1 MAQTKENATLLII
14 EDDLD
19 VAEMLNAY
27 FRVLGYEVTTVNW
40 GADALRACE
49 TSPPDLIISDVNLPD
64 IDGFEIA
71 RRLQVS
77 RRTRGTP
84 IIFLTVKRAKEDVR
98 AGLGL
103 GVVDYITKPFDIQEL
118 RLRVR
123 NALAR
128 SRQPHQRHTVTNLPD
143 ANLVDARLREMLFEQ
158 NWAVLLIVLSNLNH
172 FRDEYGFIAA
182 DDVLRAISLMIVNTV
197 KDDGGTNDFL
207 GHLGGTDF
215 IIVSTPEAAVRLRKL
230 LVARLGQSIDY
241 FYPMRDRDLD
251 TGRLISD
258 HDNRLLIQ
266 VKLLQKE
273 DGPFDS
279 IMQLKER
286 FGV

>member
-71 RRLQVS
+71 RRLQAS
-77 RRTRGTP
+77 RRTRETP

-143 ANLVDARLREMLFEQ
+143 ANLVDARLREMLSEE
-158 NWAVLLIVLSNLNH
+158 NWAVLLVALSNLHH

-197 KDDGGTNDFL
+197 RDAGGTNDFL
-207 GHLGGTDF
+207 GHLGGMDF
-215 IIVSTPEAAVRLRKL
+215 IIITTPEAGTKLRRL
-230 LVARLGQSIDY
+230 LVARLSQSIDY

-258 HDNRLLIQ
+258 HDIRLSIH

-273 DGPFDS
+273 DGPFGS
-279 IMQLKER
+279 ILQLKER
-286 FGV
+286 LGA